1 MKRIGLRLLVASSLL
16 LAGRPSAATRPHYGG
31 TLRVAIQGAPTS
43 LDPADPTQPEDRTRA
58 NLTRLIFDTLV
69 TLDARGKSQP
79 ALATF
84 WLAEPSNQRW
94 QFSLRPGIRFHDGSP
109 LTSDAAAASLRMAN
123 PNWKVLPLGDAVMIE
138 TDSPGPNLP
147 AELALARNAIVKRD
161 AKLLGTGPFAIA
173 DWQPGKKLTLSAQE
187 GYWGGRPLLDSIEIE
202 MGRNFR
208 EQLIALDLGRADVV
222 EIAAEQAHRAA
233 AEGRRV
239 VDSTPAELL
248 ALVFMKDRQSPED
261 GRLRQALALSIDRQS
276 IKNVLLQGQGEPA
289 GGVLPNWM
297 TGYAFLFPVNADPQ
311 RARQE
316 RSEVRQAVTWT
327 IGYDGNDPL
336 ARLVAERVV
345 LTARDAGITLQVTVA
360 NTAEV
365 RLVRIPLAALDA
377 RLALMRA
384 AAALGLPEPK
394 LTGHSAE
401 DLYSA
406 ESALL
411 QSQRVIPLL
420 HLPVSYGLG
429 GAVRNWHQDALG
441 TWRLEDAWVSS
452 DKP

>member
-16 LAGRPSAATRPHYGG
+16 LAGMAPAATRPHYGG
-31 TLRVAIQGAPTS
+31 TLRVAIHGAPTS
-43 LDPADPTQPEDRTRA
+43 LDPADQAQLDDRART
-58 NLTRLIFDTLV
+58 NLTRLVFDTLV
-69 TLDARGKSQP
+69 TLDARGKPQP

-123 PNWKVLPLGDAVMIE
+123 PTWKVFPLGDAVMIE
-138 TDSPGPNLP
+138 TDSPDPNLP
-147 AELALARNAIVKRD
+147 TELALPRNAIVKHD
-161 AKLLGTGPFAIA
+161 AKLQGTGPFAIA
-173 DWQPGKKLTLSAQE
+173 DWQSGKKLTLSAQD

-202 MGRNFR
+202 LGRNFR
-208 EQLIALDLGRADVV
+208 EQLIALDLGRADVG

-233 AEGRRV
+233 AEGRHIA
-239 VDSTPAELL
+239 DSAPAELL
-248 ALVFMKDRQSPED
+248 ALVFSKDRQSAED
-261 GRLRQALALSIDRQS
+261 SRLREALALSIDRQS
-276 IKNVLLQGQGEPA
+276 IKNVLLQGEGEPA
-289 GGVLPNWM
+289 GGILPNWM

-311 RARQE
+311 RARQQ
-316 RSEVRQAVTWT
+316 RSEVHQAVTWT

-345 LTARDAGITLQVTVA
+345 LTARDAGITLQVTA
-360 NTAEV
+360 ASIADV
-365 RLVRIPLAALDA
+365 RLVRVPLAALDA
-377 RLALMRA
+377 RLALIRA
-384 AAALGLPEPK
+384 AASLGLPEPK

-401 DLYSA
+401 DLYAA
-406 ESALL
+406 ESSLL

-429 GAVRNWHQDALG
+429 GSVRNWHQDGLG
-441 TWRLEDAWVSS
+441 IWRLEDAWVSS